1 MWRRGAGSA
10 RRGSQGPV
18 GAVGVVDQV
27 DLEAG
32 GDFSVDL
39 GEELRQLDR
48 AVPAVQRGDDLPGAE
63 TTVGEGDDKHVF
75 EWTGRNMFPVLS
87 NRLRKFSNLRGADRN
102 YAWK

>member
-1 MWRRGAGSA
+1 MWRRGTGSA
-10 RRGSQGPV
+10 RRGSQRLV
-18 GAVGVVDQV
+18 RAVGVVDQV

-48 AVPAVQRGDDLPGAE
+48 AVPAGQRGDDLPGAE
-63 TTVGEGDDKHVF
+63 TTVGERDDKHVF
-75 EWTGRNMFPVLS
+75 EWTGRSMFPVLS

-102 YAWK
+102 YPWK